1 MEQMPPQEKVTSG
14 KYSFSFWHF
23 FLQSQRSRSR
33 PDLNVMLPWT
43 SNATKR
49 RTGHWVLET
58 KMKITS
64 FHGIFY
70 SKAIPLVPVAPTH
83 PLDGHDSKVHKI
95 AFLSRYTQVLRPLML
110 VSLCLRRTTQSNVRK
125 CWMVWF
131 AAEWNSTPKSDIFTC
146 NLLTLSYATL
156 WHCHM

>member
-1 MEQMPPQEKVTSG
+1 MFILILTFRFTESEVSVQAWPQCDVTLNFQCNETENWTLSAGDKDEDHFIPWDFLFQSHSSGSRGPNTPPFGGQ
-14 KYSFSFWHF
+14 
-23 FLQSQRSRSR
+23 
-33 PDLNVMLPWT
+33 
-43 SNATKR
+43 
-49 RTGHWVLET
+49 
-58 KMKITS
+58 
-64 FHGIFY
+64 
-70 SKAIPLVPVAPTH
+70 
-83 PLDGHDSKVHKI
+83 DSKVHKI

-146 NLLTLSYATL
+146 NLLILSYATL